1 MFLIDRRLILRFDW
15 ALFFVALA
23 IVLIGIVNIY
33 SAGYSLGPGVAMY
46 KRQIYWLCLG
56 IIFLFVGAF
65 LDYAYIEQ
73 YCYALYLLTLVL
85 LFYVLFQGKLVGG
98 SQRWIPL
105 GFFNLQPSE
114 LAKISLAMVLAK
126 WFQRKYDP
134 KGYTIRAL
142 LPPLALT
149 AIPFSLI
156 FLQPDLGTGLM
167 LLAIFCSIVVFVKFR
182 LTSFIFTL
190 CCFISLVP
198 FVWHLLKPYQKHR
211 ILGFLDPGLDPLGKG
226 YQLIQSK
233 IAIGSGQLWGQGY
246 LKGTQSQL
254 DFIPEKYTDF
264 VFSVFCEEWGFLGA
278 AILLGLYFLLF
289 LRIATIVSHARDS
302 FGMILGFSIASLF
315 LWQFTINLGMV
326 LGLLPIV
333 GIPLP
338 LFSYGGSS
346 LLISMFSLG
355 VLINIHIKRHIF

>member
-1 MFLIDRRLILRFDW
+1 MPDTPSGRARQCTSGRSTGFG
-15 ALFFVALA
+15 
-23 IVLIGIVNIY
+23 IGIV
-33 SAGYSLGPGVAMY
+33 
-46 KRQIYWLCLG
+46 
-56 IIFLFVGAF
+56 FLFIGAF
-65 LDYAYIEQ
+65 LDYSSIDQ
-73 YCYALYLLTLVL
+73 YCYGLYLLTLVL
-85 LFYVLFQGKLVGG
+85 LLYVLFQGKLVAG

-126 WFQRKYDP
+126 WFQRKYDA
-134 KGYTIRAL
+134 KGYTIRSL
-142 LPPLALT
+142 IPPLFLT
-149 AIPFSLI
+149 AAPFSLI

-167 LLAIFCSIVVFVKFR
+167 LLLIFCSIVLFVKFR
-182 LTSFIFTL
+182 PMSFILTL
-190 CCFISLVP
+190 CSALGLIP
-198 FVWHLLKPYQKHR
+198 FAWHLLKPYQKHR
-211 ILGFLDPGLDPLGKG
+211 ILGFLDPSLDPLGKG

-233 IAIGSGQLWGQGY
+233 IAIGSGQFWGQGY

-264 VFSVFCEEWGFLGA
+264 VFSVFCEEWGFIGA
-278 AILLGLYFLLF
+278 AILLSLYFILF
-289 LRIATIVSHARDS
+289 LRLATIVSQARDS
-302 FGMILGFSIASLF
+302 FGMILGFSLTALF